1 MTCDWQGGPAAAHSL
16 RSTKRTAE
24 AESDDDGDWD
34 RSSSAKRRRRRIIA
48 TNTHRVCVINC
59 PSVCVIDVCLFISLS
74 VFLSIFMAIFPGEP
88 GLAGTKL
95 SPFWILLGL
104 RMIDG
109 GDGDNWSYKMCK
121 APVKSSPPTFNILQ
135 ARCPTCRPTNSVIAL
150 TGKISHFMDLLTPGL
165 TNSSWLPCLS
175 SAVWYQYPNL
185 SVCFYLLFL
194 IAAAWSFSC
203 IGLMFHS
210 TESVGTLYC
219 KCINTVLNEL
229 LL

>member
-1 MTCDWQGGPAAAHSL
+1 MMMETGTDLLQQSVVVVASL
-16 RSTKRTAE
+16 LPTHTA
-24 AESDDDGDWD
+24 
-34 RSSSAKRRRRRIIA
+34 
-48 TNTHRVCVINC
+48 
-59 PSVCVIDVCLFISLS
+59 SVLLIVRLS
-74 VFLSIFMAIFPGEP
+74 VLLMCVCSSLCLSFSPFFMAIFPGEP

-165 TNSSWLPCLS
+165 TNSSWLPCVS
-175 SAVWYQYPNL
+175 SAV
-185 SVCFYLLFL
+185 
-194 IAAAWSFSC
+194 
-203 IGLMFHS
+203 
-210 TESVGTLYC
+210 
-219 KCINTVLNEL
+219 
-229 LL
+229 